1 MVWLEC
7 FLFFVWFLFIAAFD
21 IQNAML
27 ALALAPE
34 VGRTDESKILVCR
47 RRTRYDSMI
56 KSGPC
61 WLAFHRLL
69 LFTGAQLH
77 LGYARIK
84 RKIRHTECWSTLMHR
99 PRRSILS
106 FSPWIAAAA
115 AAALFTRRLASL
127 SWPIAHSGHAII
139 RPAYVVL
146 QRQQQ
151 QQQQQN

>member
-1 MVWLEC
+1 MKKQHSRLTDSPTACDERLKRTAQISPLCNQGYAISVVHFFRLEC

-61 WLAFHRLL
+61 
-69 LFTGAQLH
+69 
-77 LGYARIK
+77 
-84 RKIRHTECWSTLMHR
+84 
-99 PRRSILS
+99 
-106 FSPWIAAAA
+106 
-115 AAALFTRRLASL
+115 
-127 SWPIAHSGHAII
+127 
-139 RPAYVVL
+139 
-146 QRQQQ
+146 
-151 QQQQQN
+151 